1 MRAPS
6 PSPKGSVPMTQAVL
20 SGLTSQWLM
29 ASPHCRTKNQV
40 SDIQSLGNMPK
51 PNSNTG
57 HHSAAQGRTTRFDFF
72 TLLSDRGV
80 LETERDY
87 TTLGST
93 FQSDGKYGGEDA
105 DVTFT
110 AIV

>member
-1 MRAPS
+1 
-6 PSPKGSVPMTQAVL
+6 
-20 SGLTSQWLM
+20 
-29 ASPHCRTKNQV
+29 
-40 SDIQSLGNMPK
+40 MPK

-57 HHSAAQGRTTRFDFF
+57 HHSAAQGRTTRFNFF
-72 TLLSDRGV
+72 TLVSDRGV